1 MGRKRKST
9 EILEILNETTLPTPV
24 DSDSGDKSPQLPDP
38 VVLPT
43 PILPDVEV
51 TPLPLPQAI
60 PPAPLKRKAKD
71 PLTEELKKIRKNQ
84 EDYRKSLE
92 EQEKRLEARLEN
104 MLTRKLDFM
113 KPVPVQRPVH
123 NFKPRQPV
131 PIKRFVPP
139 PEEYEDYLTQ
149 EEEEEDEQNSL
160 FAKIFS

>member
-38 VVLPT
+38 IVLST
-43 PILPDVEV
+43 PILPDVEETL
-51 TPLPLPQAI
+51 TPAPIPQAI

-71 PLTEELKKIRKNQ
+71 PLTEELKKIRKSQ

-92 EQEKRLEARLEN
+92 EQEKRLEARLES

-113 KPVPVQRPVH
+113 KPVPVQRPIH
-123 NFKPRQPV
+123 NFKPRQPAPV
-131 PIKRFVPP
+131 KRFVPP
-139 PEEYEDYLTQ
+139 PDEYEEYLTQ
-149 EEEEEDEQNSL
+149 EEDENSL
-160 FAKIFS
+160 FSKIFS